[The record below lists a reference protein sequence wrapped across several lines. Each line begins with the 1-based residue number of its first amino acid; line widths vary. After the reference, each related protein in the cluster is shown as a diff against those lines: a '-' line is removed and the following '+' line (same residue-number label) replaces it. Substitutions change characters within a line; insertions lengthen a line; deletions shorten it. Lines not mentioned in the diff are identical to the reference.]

1 MTELMT
7 KMDEIVQGVDAL
19 RERQQ
24 AEIKSLGDQNE
35 ELKDRIEQI
44 ESMNDRPRKN
54 TGAETEYK
62 IFHGPHGPVYQ
73 LPSHVKMADVLPPE
87 KKPEVALHRWLAAA
101 ILGDKC
107 SDKAAV
113 EYCRELKSMT
123 TGTTGVLIPQQY
135 ISSWIDLLRAQSVLN
150 RAGMQTVV
158 MDAKVQTRAAVT
170 ADPSVSWHSE
180 GGSIS
185 AANPTF
191 ESRTLTSQTLVARCQ
206 ASVELMQD
214 SPDFGMQLAQVIT
227 RAFAAELD
235 RVGLVGTGSSEP
247 KGIYHTSNIGTVTS
261 VGQPTD
267 YAEMLTAVQTLL
279 EANVPLDIATLY
291 AVMSPRTWADY
302 EALVTG
308 ISSDK
313 TQLPRPRALENTR
326 FLVTSNVPNTIGEVS
341 PASDSIVAMGDF
353 RSLLMGVRSEASIEI
368 LKLDTYAGNLVFE
381 IVGFLR
387 GDFVV
392 TRPSDFVVMSGI
404 TS

>member
-1 MTELMT
+1 
-7 KMDEIVQGVDAL
+7 
-19 RERQQ
+19 
-24 AEIKSLGDQNE
+24 
-35 ELKDRIEQI
+35 
-44 ESMNDRPRKN
+44 MNDRPRKN
-54 TGAETEYK
+54 TGAEAEYK

-135 ISSWIDLLRAQSVLN
+135 ISTWIDLLRAQSVLN

-235 RVGLVGTGSSEP
+235 RVGLVGTGSGEP